1 MAIFTG
7 KIEDV
12 YYIKPDKS
20 LIEIIYS
27 QTPDVHQSHALFVDF
42 DHPDFKDLV
51 DEISLDQIEKNTR
64 ERHKKQSKTFGN
76 ALNSAVSEY
85 LEVELKSRKEKIEK
99 ELKDFRESWF
109 NKREEEYTK
118 KYGKSAEEHQ
128 KMMDKQ
134 QKEIEKQQKEIAEE
148 WDKLK
153 KIWSEAETSWDN
165 AKSSWDNAKKIEIK
179 LKKAE
184 DLASKKFGEADISWK
199 ESHIIEEKLKA
210 SWKETQASWDKAKEF
225 ENNLKN
231 KHEKTLD
238 NLEKVAL
245 NFETYLTEQAQ
256 KFKESFDVDKNLT
269 KEDIDKQYRQMVDH
283 YSELKKQTEDLKES
297 IGFNYPNY
305 IDDLLKRTT
314 NQVLE
319 GQESKDIASDIVKN
333 IIQSNTVAA
342 LAAHKKVDSN
352 ILEVVMDNESEA
364 AKEELFKLK
373 LAIFEMEEVKKNKDK
388 EQKAKIRK
396 APTKLSVLVEF
407 DKLNV

>member
-7 KIEDV
+7 KIEDA

-27 QTPDVHQSHALFVDF
+27 QDSDVHQSHALFVDF
-42 DHPDFKDLV
+42 DHPDFKDLL
-51 DEISLDQIEKNTR
+51 DEISLDQIEKNTKQ
-64 ERHKKQSKTFGN
+64 RHKKQSKTFGN

-109 NKREEEYTK
+109 KEREEEYTK

-128 KMMDKQ
+128 KVMDKQ

-165 AKSSWDNAKKIEIK
+165 AKKTEIK
-179 LKKAE
+179 LKRAWDEVKVSE
-184 DLASKKFGEADISWK
+184 DSSKKLFEQA
-199 ESHIIEEKLKA
+199 E
-210 SWKETQASWDKAKEF
+210 ASWDKAKEF

-256 KFKESFDVDKNLT
+256 KFKESFNVDKELS
-269 KEDIDKQYRQMVDH
+269 KEDIDNQYRQMIDH
-283 YSELKKQTEDLKES
+283 YEELQAQTKNLKEN

-305 IDDLLKRTT
+305 INDLLYRTT
-314 NQVLE
+314 QKLIE
-319 GQESKDIASDIVKN
+319 GQEQKDIAGEIVKN

-342 LAAHKKVDSN
+342 LAAHKKIDSN
-352 ILEVVMDNESEA
+352 LLEVVMDDESEA

-373 LAIFEMEEVKKNKDK
+373 LAIFEMEEVKKNKNK
-388 EQKAKIRK
+388 EQKSKIRK
-396 APTKLSVLVEF
+396 APTKLKVLAEF

>member
-128 KMMDKQ
+128 KVMDKQ

-184 DLASKKFGEADISWK
+184 DLASKRFGEAD
-199 ESHIIEEKLKA
+199 IIEEKLKA

-388 EQKAKIRK
+388 EQKSKIRK

>member
-1 MAIFTG
+1 M
-7 KIEDV
+7 
-12 YYIKPDKS
+12 
-20 LIEIIYS
+20 
-27 QTPDVHQSHALFVDF
+27 
-42 DHPDFKDLV
+42 
-51 DEISLDQIEKNTR
+51 
-64 ERHKKQSKTFGN
+64 
-76 ALNSAVSEY
+76 
-85 LEVELKSRKEKIEK
+85 
-99 ELKDFRESWF
+99 
-109 NKREEEYTK
+109 
-118 KYGKSAEEHQ
+118 
-128 KMMDKQ
+128 
-134 QKEIEKQQKEIAEE
+134 
-148 WDKLK
+148 
-153 KIWSEAETSWDN
+153 
-165 AKSSWDNAKKIEIK
+165 
-179 LKKAE
+179 
-184 DLASKKFGEADISWK
+184 ASKRFGEAD
-199 ESHIIEEKLKA
+199 IIEEKLKA

-388 EQKAKIRK
+388 EQKSKIRK

>member
-128 KMMDKQ
+128 KVMDKQ

-165 AKSSWDNAKKIEIK
+165 AKKIEIK

-184 DLASKKFGEADISWK
+184 DLASKRFGEAD
-199 ESHIIEEKLKA
+199 IIEEKLKA

-388 EQKAKIRK
+388 EQKSKIRK